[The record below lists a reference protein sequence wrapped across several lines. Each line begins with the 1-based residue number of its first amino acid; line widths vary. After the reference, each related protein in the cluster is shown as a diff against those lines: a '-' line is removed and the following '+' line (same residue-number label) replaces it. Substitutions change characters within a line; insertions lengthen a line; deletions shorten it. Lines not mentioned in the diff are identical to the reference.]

1 MAHILVVDDEKN
13 YRTVL
18 AHLLEDAGHRVST
31 ADNPFAALELL
42 ARESVALILSDLRMP
57 RMDGLTFLERVRQDV
72 GDIPFVVLTA
82 FATVETALAAMKA
95 GAVDYLMKPFKND
108 EILLIVAKALDHA
121 RLQAENQALRR
132 QLELELGL
140 DRELLGG
147 SPLIKKLLADI
158 GQVAPARASVL
169 ITGESGTGKELV
181 ARTLHRAS
189 PRRQGPLVTINC
201 AALTESLL
209 ESELF
214 GHERGA
220 FTGAVERKRGL
231 LEVADGGTL
240 LLDEIG
246 EFPLVLQPK
255 LLRVL
260 QERKFRRV
268 GGTAEIESDVRIV
281 AATNRDLPAMIAA
294 GAFREDLYYRLN
306 VVTLETPPLR
316 RRPEDIPLLAL
327 NFLHRFGGELGRRI
341 RAIDPEVIA
350 ILQAH
355 AWPGNVRELRNIIE
369 RGALF
374 CAGDTLRPEHLPD
387 SLPRRAPSAVATA
400 GPELGRPLP
409 ELLDE
414 IEAGL
419 IHKALLQARGVQ
431 AQAAELLGIS
441 RSNLQ
446 YKLKKHGLTSEE

>member
-18 AHLLEDAGHRVST
+18 AQLLEAEGYRVST
-31 ADNPFAALELL
+31 AENPFAALELL
-42 ARESVALILSDLRMP
+42 ARESVALILSDLKMP
-57 RMDGLTFLERVRQDV
+57 HMDGLTFLQRVRQEV
-72 GDIPFVVLTA
+72 GEIPFIVLTA
-82 FATVETALAAMKA
+82 FATVETALATMKA

-108 EILLIVAKALDHA
+108 EILLIVAKALGHA

-132 QLELELGL
+132 QLEQERE
-140 DRELLGG
+140 RELLGE

-158 GQVAPARASVL
+158 GRVAPARASVL
-169 ITGESGTGKELV
+169 IIGESGTGKEVV

-189 PRRQGPLVTINC
+189 PRCRGPLVTINC

-220 FTGAVERKRGL
+220 FTGASERKRGL

-246 EFPLVLQPK
+246 EFPMALQPK

-260 QERKFRRV
+260 QECKFRRL

-281 AATNRDLPAMIAA
+281 AATNRDLAAMIAA
-294 GAFREDLYYRLN
+294 GTFREDLFYRLN

-316 RRPEDIPLLAL
+316 KHPEDIPLLAM
-327 NFLHRFGGELGRRI
+327 NFLHRFNGELGRRI
-341 RAIDPEVIA
+341 RSIAPEFLA
-350 ILQAH
+350 ILQTYG
-355 AWPGNVRELRNIIE
+355 WPGNVRELRNIIE
-369 RGALF
+369 RSALF
-374 CAGDTLRPEHLPD
+374 CTGDVLLPEHLPD
-387 SLPRRAPSAVATA
+387 SLMHHTAAAVA
-400 GPELGRPLP
+400 PVPPQLGRPLP
-409 ELLDE
+409 ELLEE
-414 IEAGL
+414 IEADL
-419 IHKALLQARGVQ
+419 IHKALVRTKGVQ

-446 YKLKKHGLTSEE
+446 YKLKKHGLIGEE